1 MRKLAGVGVLDTREF
16 KEALGEVL
24 QRACPGW
31 QNDTKIDEL
40 SVWTLFIEL
49 KLALGRRGQS
59 EEPTSQDPLV
69 RDMTAQEFVVNM
81 YQAYGI
87 TP

>member
-1 MRKLAGVGVLDTREF
+1 MRKQTGVDVLNTHEF
-16 KEALGEVL
+16 KEALAEVL
-24 QRACPGW
+24 QNAFPGW
-31 QNDTKIDEL
+31 QDDTKIDEL
-40 SVWTLFIEL
+40 SVWTLCIEL

-69 RDMTAQEFVVNM
+69 RDMTAREFVYNM
-81 YQAYGI
+81 HLAYGV